1 MHMRKFIIVA
11 LMVALVS
18 LTIAPVIATDY
29 SYWDDHH
36 LEYNTNGITY
46 VVAGAPEYGLVHI
59 YIDKSSTSPTALE
72 MATEAGLLGTVR
84 TRGVIVAPESSS
96 GKKLSISPD
105 GWNPNLVTTVRY
117 NLLDSVWD
125 VPIYSPAND
134 GYAFQH
140 LIAETT
146 NDASY
151 VAVGPLYVLHQT
163 ENEPIISDF
172 TYTPAQPWID
182 PAEIQFTDTST
193 GPLEDERYWEIGE
206 VGYGTLRTWYS
217 PGSDVFRTIEMAFPY
232 SGNFYVNLTVTN
244 NSISDTKTE
253 YFTVY
258 NPADTYSLSI
268 TPSEINVG
276 GNTTA
281 VISSPTGDFSIMNN
295 YILYCALKDS
305 MVSGVEV
312 TSDGNEPVY
321 HFDGSI
327 WQQVDDLTHLFTV
340 PYGADFPE
348 SITLSGWDAPG
359 DYECEA
365 TLFTSDNTP
374 VPRMYAD
381 VTVSGEVDQY
391 QTVVINVRDSD
402 ASFIY
407 GATASLKRADGTWD
421 NKTVSSG
428 PVSFLVKDMEWI
440 GYTATSDGYED
451 PGVLYTQISQGKNID
466 IVLSKPLPAA
476 DPGFANLQI
485 YVKASSDGAWVALA
499 GTSVVMS
506 DGQTKITPES
516 GLATFT
522 MTANSTYSVTASKT
536 GYNSLTI
543 PITCGA
549 STCGGYTIVMT
560 STSANPSVTA
570 TETAVPD
577 GVTTYPPGVPMP
589 GTSTTYPPGVPV
601 QGAATGNATARDVA
615 QDTLNTWMIWGGTFF
630 LVIFGIMLL
639 GFSGDAIKKWS
650 WLWK

>member
-1 MHMRKFIIVA
+1 MIQKKRNEIVLMA

-18 LTIAPVIATDY
+18 LLIGPVSAVDYDFWHSHMPRASDRVLISGVHPWGTTDVY
-29 SYWDDHH
+29 SD
-36 LEYNTNGITY
+36 
-46 VVAGAPEYGLVHI
+46 
-59 YIDKSSTSPTALE
+59 
-72 MATEAGLLGTVR
+72 GLLNLPSIYDQAVAQHMPSGGGVYDTFKLTMAGTSTGYVFNKN
-84 TRGVIVAPESSS
+84 TPILIS
-96 GKKLSISPD
+96 GSTVSDTTGGHSFSLGD
-105 GWNPNLVTTVRY
+105 GDIFQIRVVNGSL
-117 NLLDSVWD
+117 
-125 VPIYSPAND
+125 
-134 GYAFQH
+134 GYQ
-140 LIAETT
+140 L
-146 NDASY
+146 
-151 VAVGPLYVLHQT
+151 VGPQYVYHAST
-163 ENEPIISDF
+163 TPIISDF
-172 TYTPAQPWID
+172 IYSPDQPWID
-182 PAEIQFTDTST
+182 PAIIQFTDTST

-217 PGSDVFRTIEMAFPY
+217 PGSDVFRTIEMTFPY

-244 NSISDTKTE
+244 SSISDTKTE
-253 YFTVY
+253 YYTVY
-258 NPADTYSLSI
+258 NPADTYTLSI
-268 TPSEINVG
+268 TPSTINIG
-276 GNTTA
+276 ENTTA
-281 VISSPTGDFSIMNN
+281 VILSPTGDFSIMNN

-312 TSDGNEPVY
+312 KSDGNEPVY
-321 HFDGSI
+321 HFDGDI

-340 PYGADFPE
+340 PYGAEFPE

>member
-1 MHMRKFIIVA
+1 MTQKKSKKIVLMA

-18 LTIAPVIATDY
+18 LMIIAPAMADDTFWYSHYSAPWDRGIIEGDHPIGTEDVYTDTNQILPSVCGFAT
-29 SYWDDHH
+29 
-36 LEYNTNGITY
+36 
-46 VVAGAPEYGLVHI
+46 EYGWSDCGGNYDTYKVTQAGVDTGKGLSKTLPINNIGSAFCTGIDTCI
-59 YIDKSSTSPTALE
+59 YLSDGDIFQIRVVNST
-72 MATEAGLLGTVR
+72 AGGYEL
-84 TRGVIVAPESSS
+84 
-96 GKKLSISPD
+96 ISPQYFFH
-105 GWNPNLVTTVRY
+105 NKV
-117 NLLDSVWD
+117 
-125 VPIYSPAND
+125 
-134 GYAFQH
+134 Q
-140 LIAETT
+140 
-146 NDASY
+146 
-151 VAVGPLYVLHQT
+151 
-163 ENEPIISDF
+163 PIIADF
-172 TYTPAQPWID
+172 TYTPDQPWID
-182 PAEIQFTDTST
+182 PAEIQFTDIST
-193 GPLEDERYWEIGE
+193 GPLADERYWEIGE

-217 PGSDVFRTIEMAFPY
+217 PGSDVFRTIEMTFPY

-258 NPADTYSLSI
+258 NPADTFSLSI
-268 TPSEINVG
+268 TPSTINIG
-276 GNTTA
+276 ENTTA
-281 VISSPTGDFSIMNN
+281 VILSPTGDFSIMNN

-340 PYGADFPE
+340 PYGADFPS

-359 DYECEA
+359 EYECEA

-381 VTVSGEVDQY
+381 VTVSGEVGQY
-391 QTVVINVRDSD
+391 QTVVINVRDSSD

-407 GATASLKRADGTWD
+407 GSTASIKRADGTWD
-421 NKTVSSG
+421 NRTVSSG
-428 PVSFLVKDMEWI
+428 PVTFLVKDMEWI
-440 GYTATSDGYED
+440 GYTATADGYDD
-451 PGVLYTQISQGKNID
+451 PGVLYTRINQGKNID

-485 YVKASSDGAWVALA
+485 FVKTSSDGAWVALA

-516 GLATFT
+516 GLATFM
-522 MTANSTYSVTASKT
+522 MTSNSTYSVTASKT

-589 GTSTTYPPGVPV
+589 GTTTTYPPGVPV
-601 QGAATGNATARDVA
+601 TGAVTGNATARDVA
-615 QDTLNTWMIWGGTFF
+615 QDTLNTWMIWGGTLF